1 MMKRL
6 LPLLAIFL
14 CSVLTAQ
21 DIAGRWITVDDNTR
35 ARKSIVEITITNGI
49 AAGRVIDLTDKTKLN
64 KVCTACA
71 DDRKNQ
77 RIIGM
82 EFLRGMVRDG
92 NQWSGGTVLDPE
104 NGKIYTCKIWIEDGN
119 LKLRGYVG
127 FFYRTQTW
135 VREAR

>member
-1 MMKRL
+1 M
-6 LPLLAIFL
+6 
-14 CSVLTAQ
+14 
-21 DIAGRWITVDDNTR
+21 DDNTEE
-35 ARKSIVEITITNGI
+35 RKSVVEINVTNGV

-64 KVCTACA
+64 KVCTACT

-82 EFLRGMVRDG
+82 EFLRGMVRNGDH
-92 NQWSGGTVLDPE
+92 WTGGTVLDPE
-104 NGKIYTCKIWIEDGN
+104 NGKQYSCKIWIEDGN

>member
-1 MMKRL
+1 MNKL
-6 LPLLAIFL
+6 LSLLAIFL
-14 CSVLTAQ
+14 WTVLPAQ
-21 DIAGRWITVDDNTR
+21 DIAGRWITVDDNTEE
-35 ARKSIVEITITNGI
+35 RKSVVEINVTNGV

-64 KVCTACA
+64 KVCTACT

-82 EFLRGMVRDG
+82 EFLRGMVRNGDH
-92 NQWSGGTVLDPE
+92 WTGGTVLDPE
-104 NGKIYTCKIWIEDGN
+104 NGKQYSCKIWIEDGN

>member
-1 MMKRL
+1 MNKL
-6 LPLLAIFL
+6 LSLLAIFL
-14 CSVLTAQ
+14 CTVLPAQ
-21 DIAGRWITVDDNTR
+21 DIAGRWITVDDNTEE
-35 ARKSIVEITITNGI
+35 RKSVVEINVTNGV

-64 KVCTACA
+64 KVCTACT

-82 EFLRGMVRDG
+82 EFLRGMVRNGDH
-92 NQWSGGTVLDPE
+92 WTGGTVLDPE
-104 NGKIYTCKIWIEDGN
+104 NGKQYSCKIWIEDGN